1 MYFTEIKRN
10 LARHPTYFL
19 MMLMV
24 FVLVQSM
31 LVLMW
36 LDARYAYVEYRQMK
50 SSAHANSIYQ
60 TQIDMNNSD
69 EQYYLTSDEALRAA
83 VVYRESLESLP
94 GMIPFEAQLTPLCTT
109 EDTVSMPSLSFSD
122 MKWSTLA
129 NRSRPVPSRIEW
141 YEGHRQ
147 HA

>member
-10 LARHPTYFL
+10 LVGPPF
-19 MMLMV
+19 
-24 FVLVQSM
+24 FSCCDGFFLVQSM

-36 LDARYAYVEYRQMK
+36 LDARYAYVEYRRMK

-83 VVYRESLESLP
+83 RLIS
-94 GMIPFEAQLTPLCTT
+94 
-109 EDTVSMPSLSFSD
+109 
-122 MKWSTLA
+122 
-129 NRSRPVPSRIEW
+129 
-141 YEGHRQ
+141 
-147 HA
+147 